1 VFGRHIVAPRLT
13 EEAIVKNFLEIAMLN
28 INARRAVR
36 VASLLALLA
45 PTTASASVLTELTLN
60 SSPPADSVFAGG
72 TMTGTI
78 QLWTTDS
85 ASHIV
90 PLGSPTQL
98 PSTPANSE
106 GILRW
111 TTQAEYCW
119 IDLAGLI
126 GEGQTE
132 FQMFAF
138 PPNPN
143 IPPGPPVAP
152 PLVEIGM
159 LNGASFEEATGPL
172 VGFDG
177 AQQVGTWKITEEVTP
192 IPAALPLF
200 ATGLGGLGLLGWRRN
215 RKAQAVA

>member
-1 VFGRHIVAPRLT
+1 MNCIKYQLKKSI
-13 EEAIVKNFLEIAMLN
+13 EDAMLK

-36 VASLLALLA
+36 IASLLALLA
-45 PTTASASVLTELTLN
+45 PTTASASVLTELTLD
-60 SSPPADSVFAGG
+60 SSPPANSVFAGG

-85 ASHIV
+85 ANHIV

-98 PSTPANSE
+98 PSIPANSG

-111 TTQAEYCW
+111 TTQAGPCW

-143 IPPGPPVAP
+143 IPPGPPIAP

-177 AQQVGTWKITEEVTP
+177 AQQVGTWTITEQVTP

-200 ATGLGGLGLLGWRRN
+200 ATGLGGLGVLGWRRK
-215 RKAQAVA
+215 RKAQA